1 MSAAPRPD
9 LADAGLLARHI
20 LDALPHHVLVLDA
33 RGRVVASNE
42 AWDCFARLGQGALAC
57 ARLGHNYLEACE
69 AAVEAGEPGAPALL
83 ERLRH
88 LLAAPE
94 GGRAPSW
101 PHHGFDQGLDGSGD
115 GGLEYEWEG
124 GRCFL
129 IHACRA
135 QGGPGLV
142 ITHIEITRCKRAE
155 AQLRDALRTI
165 RGVID
170 GTDTLVYAKDLQGRY
185 VLTNRSWRDRT
196 GLSERQAEQATDER
210 AWGAALAPALRA
222 NDIRALA
229 SGGLVLAEEEAA
241 NQGRPAT
248 YLSSKFPLVDEAGQ
262 PWAVGGLSTDITT
275 LKQAQDA
282 LQAREREL
290 QSLADNTPDV
300 LVRFDA
306 SLRMV
311 FVNAAIQRMTG
322 RLPREFA
329 GRTPR
334 EAGLPESLCERWEA
348 ATAAAREDGLA
359 QDLEFTY
366 TSHRGPRH
374 YCGRFVPEYGAA
386 GGVSCV
392 LGVLHDTTE
401 QRRAEDSVNRLLGEE
416 RHYARLLSHLAEA
429 SRLVHASLSADEI
442 AQVLTQQAREI
453 LGAQRACITVQMHDG
468 DRHPP
473 IRALARCCDRTGSD
487 EPPEHGVLSV
497 ALTGQGGRPLGKLQ
511 VWGREGGRHAMHD
524 TLREGGRDTARDPAR
539 DGGGF
544 SPEDESILTQL
555 AAIASTGLDNA
566 RLYTSLRDADV
577 RKDEFLA
584 TLAHELRNPLAPIR
598 NGLEILRRCDQ
609 LTGAAARAQ
618 EMMERQAT
626 HLVRLVDDLLDVSR
640 ISRGK
645 VDLRCERI
653 TVQSIVDNAL
663 EVSRP
668 AIEAG
673 AHHLSLVLPEGPLW
687 LDGDLT
693 RLAQVLG
700 NLLNN
705 AAKYTPEG
713 GHLKLQVRT
722 EGAMVALA
730 VNDDGVGLSAET
742 LPKVFD
748 LFAQIE
754 HTLARSQGGL
764 GIGLSLVKQLVELH
778 GGSIVAESPG
788 LGQGSR
794 FTVRLPLAR
803 SAPGQ
808 VYAGDLGP
816 AGGALSTAPLRVLVV
831 DDNVDGAESLS
842 MMLELL
848 GHEVH
853 RVHDGASA
861 IAEATDWVPDV
872 ALLDIGLPDLTG
884 YEVARRLRA
893 EPRLARLT
901 LVAVTGWGSEDD
913 QRRSAEAGIEHH
925 LTKPVDAQALE
936 RLLARRASA
945 NKSESAGL
953 GAVAITG

>member
-1 MSAAPRPD
+1 MSAPACTTD
-9 LADAGLLARHI
+9 ADPPALLARDI
-20 LDALPHHVLVLDA
+20 LDALPHHVLLIDA
-33 RGRVVASNE
+33 QGRVIATNK
-42 AWDCFARLGQGALAC
+42 AWERFARHGQGALSCARLGQS
-57 ARLGHNYLEACE
+57 YLEACQ
-69 AAVEAGEPGAPALL
+69 AAVQAGEPDAPM
-83 ERLRH
+83 
-88 LLAAPE
+88 LLAQVQ
-94 GGRAPSW
+94 RLLDT
-101 PHHGFDQGLDGSGD
+101 PHGSEAEV
-115 GGLEYEWEG
+115 GLEYDWQG

-129 IHACRA
+129 IHLSRHPA
-135 QGGPGLV
+135 GTGLV
-142 ITHIEITRCKRAE
+142 VTHTEISRCKRAE
-155 AQLRDALRTI
+155 AQLRQALRTI
-165 RGVID
+165 QGVID
-170 GTDTLVYAKDLQGRY
+170 GTDTLVYAKDLEGRY
-185 VLTNRSWRDRT
+185 LLTNRSWRDRT
-196 GLSERQAEQATDER
+196 GLSERQAAQTTDEQA
-210 AWGAALAPALRA
+210 WGPALAAALRA
-222 NDIRALA
+222 NDAQALA
-229 SGGLVLAEEEAA
+229 SGGLMVAEEQAA
-241 NQGRPAT
+241 NHGQPAT
-248 YLSSKFPLVDEAGQ
+248 YLSSKFPLVDDAGQ
-262 PWAVGGLSTDITT
+262 AWALGGLSTDITP

-300 LVRFDA
+300 LARFDSA
-306 SLRMV
+306 QRMV

-322 RLPREFA
+322 RLPREFI
-329 GRTPR
+329 GSTPR
-334 EAGLPESLCERWEA
+334 EAGLPTELCERWEA
-348 ATAAAREDGLA
+348 AIAAVREDGLA
-359 QDLEFTY
+359 QTLEFTFQ
-366 TSHRGPRH
+366 SRRGPRH
-374 YCGRFVPEYGAA
+374 YTGRFVPEYGPSGAEI
-386 GGVSCV
+386 GCV
-392 LGVLHDTTE
+392 LGVLHDATE
-401 QRRAEDSVNRLLGEE
+401 QKRAEDSVNRLLGEE

-442 AQVLTQQAREI
+442 AQVLTLQAREI
-453 LGAQRACITVQMHDG
+453 LGAQRACTTVQMHDG

-473 IRALARCCDRTGSD
+473 IRAVARCCDRMGSD
-487 EPPEHGVLSV
+487 DPPAQGVLSV
-497 ALTGQGGRPLGKLQ
+497 HLTGQGGRPLGRLQ
-511 VWGREGGRHAMHD
+511 VWGREVS
-524 TLREGGRDTARDPAR
+524 R
-539 DGGGF
+539 DGGREAAPF

-566 RLYTSLRDADV
+566 RMYTSLRDADV

-618 EMMERQAT
+618 EMMERQAS

-640 ISRGK
+640 ISRGR

-653 TVQSIVDNAL
+653 TVQSIIDNAL
-663 EVSRP
+663 EASRP
-668 AIEAG
+668 AIDAG
-673 AHHLSLVLPEGPLW
+673 GHQLSIVLPEGALW

-713 GHLKLQVRT
+713 GHIKLHVRT
-722 EGAMVALA
+722 EGAMLALA
-730 VNDDGVGLSAET
+730 VSDDGVGLSAET

-754 HTLARSQGGL
+754 HTLSRSQGGL

-778 GGSIVAESPG
+778 GGSIMAESEG
-788 LGQGSR
+788 LGLGSR
-794 FTVRLPLAR
+794 FTLRLPLAR

-808 VYAGDLGP
+808 IYAGDLGP
-816 AGGALSTAPLRVLVV
+816 AGMSVGDALRVLVV

-848 GHEVH
+848 GHQVH

-861 IAEATDWVPDV
+861 ITEATEWVPDV

-893 EPRLARLT
+893 EPRLGGLL

-913 QRRSAEAGIEHH
+913 QRRSAEAGIDHH
-925 LTKPVDAQALE
+925 LTKPVDARALE
-936 RLLARRASA
+936 RLLASRAAAQSGTA
-945 NKSESAGL
+945 LA
-953 GAVAITG
+953 

>member
-69 AAVEAGEPGAPALL
+69 AAIEAGEPGAPLLL
-83 ERLRH
+83 ERLRR
-88 LLAAPE
+88 LLAAPGE
-94 GGRAPSW
+94 WGTTSSPDPAQDL
-101 PHHGFDQGLDGSGD
+101 GFDREPDGSLD
-115 GGLEYEWEG
+115 AGLEYEWEG

-129 IHACRA
+129 IHACR
-135 QGGPGLV
+135 QHGGPGLV

-170 GTDTLVYAKDLQGRY
+170 GADTLVYAKDLQGRY
-185 VLTNRSWRDRT
+185 VLTNRSWRHRT
-196 GLSERQAEQATDER
+196 GLSERQAEQATDEG

-222 NDIRALA
+222 NDARALA
-229 SGGLVLAEEEAA
+229 SGGLVVAEEEAA

-248 YLSSKFPLVDEAGQ
+248 YLSSKFPLVDDAGQ
-262 PWAVGGLSTDITT
+262 PWAVGGLSTDITS

-282 LQAREREL
+282 LRAREREL

-306 SLRMV
+306 GLRMV
-311 FVNAAIQRMTG
+311 FVNVAIQRMTG
-322 RLPREFA
+322 RLPREFI

-334 EAGLPESLCERWEA
+334 EAGLPADLCERWDGA
-348 ATAAAREDGLA
+348 IAAAREDGLA
-359 QDLEFTY
+359 QDLDFTF

-374 YCGRFVPEYGAA
+374 YSGRFVPEYGAA
-386 GGVSCV
+386 GSVTCV
-392 LGVLHDTTE
+392 LVVLHDTTE

-416 RHYARLLSHLAEA
+416 RHYARLLSHLSEA

-473 IRALARCCDRTGSD
+473 IRALARCCDHAGSD
-487 EPPEHGVLSV
+487 DPPEHGVLSV

-511 VWGREGGRHAMHD
+511 VWGREGVRHGMH
-524 TLREGGRDTARDPAR
+524 EGGRDASR

-584 TLAHELRNPLAPIR
+584 TLAPELRTPLAPIR

-730 VNDDGVGLSAET
+730 VSDDGVGLSAET

-913 QRRSAEAGIEHH
+913 QRRSAEAGIDHH

-945 NKSESAGL
+945 NGPASAGL
-953 GAVAITG
+953 APLPVTR

>member
-1 MSAAPRPD
+1 MSVASRTDTDEPA
-9 LADAGLLARHI
+9 LLARDI
-20 LDALPHHVLVLDA
+20 LDALPQHVLMLDA
-33 RGRVVASNE
+33 QGWVVASNQ
-42 AWDCFARLGQGALAC
+42 AWERFARLALGALSR
-57 ARLGHNYLEACE
+57 ARLGHNYLQACE
-69 AAVEAGEPGAPALL
+69 AAVEAGERDAPALL
-83 ERLRH
+83 EQLQR
-88 LLAAPE
+88 LLASPGASAPE
-94 GGRAPSW
+94 
-101 PHHGFDQGLDGSGD
+101 SGI
-115 GGLEYEWEG
+115 EYDWGG

-129 IHACRA
+129 IHLRRLAA
-135 QGGPGLV
+135 EAGVVLSQ
-142 ITHIEITRCKRAE
+142 TEITRCKRAE
-155 AQLRDALRTI
+155 AQLREALGTI
-165 RGVID
+165 QGVID
-170 GTDTLVYAKDLQGRY
+170 GTDTLVYAKDLEGRY
-185 VLTNRSWRDRT
+185 LLTNRSWRDRT
-196 GLSERQAEQATDER
+196 GMSEHQAADATDEG
-210 AWGAALAPALRA
+210 AWGSALATALRA
-222 NDIRALA
+222 NDARALA
-229 SGGLVLAEEEAA
+229 GGRLLVAEEEAA
-241 NQGRPAT
+241 NHGQPAT
-248 YLSSKFPLVDEAGQ
+248 YLSSKFPLIDEAGQ
-262 PWAVGGLSTDITT
+262 AWAVGGLSTDITP

-290 QSLADNTPDV
+290 QSVADNTPDV
-300 LVRFDA
+300 LARFDLA
-306 SLRMV
+306 LRMV

-322 RLPREFA
+322 RLPREFI

-334 EAGLPESLCERWEA
+334 EAGLPGDLCDRWEEVIA
-348 ATAAAREDGLA
+348 AVREDGLA
-359 QDLEFTY
+359 QTLEFTFRG
-366 TSHRGPRH
+366 HRGSRH
-374 YCGRFVPEYGAA
+374 FSARFVPEYGPS
-386 GGVSCV
+386 GSEIGCV
-392 LGVLHDTTE
+392 LAVLHDATE
-401 QRRAEDSVNRLLGEE
+401 QKRAEDSVNRLLGEE

-453 LGAQRACITVQMHDG
+453 LGAQRACTMVQMHDG

-473 IRALARCCDRTGSD
+473 IRAVARCCDRMGSD
-487 EPPEHGVLSV
+487 EPPAQGVLSV
-497 ALTGQGGRPLGKLQ
+497 NLTGQGGRPLGRLQ
-511 VWGREGGRHAMHD
+511 VWGRE
-524 TLREGGRDTARDPAR
+524 LPR
-539 DGGGF
+539 DGGRTSGPF

-566 RLYTSLRDADV
+566 RMYTSLRDADV

-598 NGLEILRRCDQ
+598 NGLEILRRCNQ

-618 EMMERQAT
+618 EMMERQAS

-663 EVSRP
+663 EASRP

-673 AHHLSLVLPEGPLW
+673 SHHLSLLLPEGALW
-687 LDGDLT
+687 LDADLT

-713 GHLKLQVRT
+713 GHIKLQVRT
-722 EGAMVALA
+722 EGAMLA
-730 VNDDGVGLSAET
+730 MAVSDDGVGLSADT

-754 HTLARSQGGL
+754 ETLSRSQGGL

-778 GGSIVAESPG
+778 GGSITAESEG
-788 LGQGSR
+788 LGLGSR

-816 AGGALSTAPLRVLVV
+816 AGMYVGDALRVLVV

-848 GHEVH
+848 GHEV
-853 RVHDGASA
+853 RCVHDGASA
-861 IAEATDWVPDV
+861 IAEASEWVPDV

-893 EPRLARLT
+893 EHRLVGLM
-901 LVAVTGWGSEDD
+901 LIAVTGWGSEDD
-913 QRRSAEAGIEHH
+913 QRRSAEAGIDHH
-925 LTKPVDAQALE
+925 LTKPVNAQALE
-936 RLLARRASA
+936 RLLARRAAAQSGTA
-945 NKSESAGL
+945 LA
-953 GAVAITG
+953 